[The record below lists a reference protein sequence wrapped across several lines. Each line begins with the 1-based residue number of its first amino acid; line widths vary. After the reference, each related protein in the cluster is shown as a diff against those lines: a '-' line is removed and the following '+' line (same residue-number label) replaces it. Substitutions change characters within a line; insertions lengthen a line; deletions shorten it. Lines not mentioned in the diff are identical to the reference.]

1 MEHTL
6 KQSEEQLV
14 TSEATPEQKEEKLLT
29 ELSDSTNNPT
39 QSEPSNPFTD
49 PCFVDDTEEF
59 LGKGIGIVGA
69 PPPQKRS

>member
-1 MEHTL
+1 
-6 KQSEEQLV
+6 V
-14 TSEATPEQKEEKLLT
+14 TSEATPEQKEEQ
-29 ELSDSTNNPT
+29 LSKTSSQDTSEST